1 MPDGFELMAE
11 LCKMLSH
18 PVRLQIL
25 TVLSQE
31 DEACVCHLEHRLQQR
46 QAYISQQLARL
57 REMGLVADRRDGMN
71 VFYMLADR
79 RLTGLIEAV
88 RRYAQEHAVRQKQ
101 QVIFNELQPQS
112 DQQCSC
118 PKCNQTCCD
127 TEE

>member
-31 DEACVCHLEHRLQQR
+31 EEACVCHLEHRLQQR

-79 RLTGLIEAV
+79 RLTDLIETI
-88 RRYAQEHAVRQKQ
+88 RRFSQGHAARQNQ
-101 QVIFNELQPQS
+101 HVIINELQPRS
-112 DQQCSC
+112 GQQCSC
-118 PKCNQTCCD
+118 PKCNQTCRG
-127 TEE
+127 TEA

>member
-25 TVLSQE
+25 TVLGQE

-57 REMGLVADRRDGMN
+57 REMGLVSDRRDGMN

-79 RLTGLIEAV
+79 RMTDLIEAA
-88 RRYAQEHAVRQKQ
+88 RSFSQEHAARQNQ
-101 QVIFNELQPQS
+101 QVIFDALQPQS
-112 DQQCSC
+112 GQLCSC

-127 TEE
+127 THE